1 MYFAIMHWIIGIIL
15 SIVSFKLILILINIF
30 RESICCYVSPFT
42 ICHLPISIDSLCTR
56 KLMSLAATIILLNYM
71 IGVYTYFI
79 FIGHPVV
86 AVTLFCL
93 VHSII

>member
-30 RESICCYVSPFT
+30 RESICCYGSPFT

-56 KLMSLAATIILLNYM
+56 KLKSLAATIMLLNYM
-71 IGVYTYFI
+71 IGVNPFII

-86 AVTLFCL
+86 EVTIYCL
-93 VHSII
+93 VRPVS